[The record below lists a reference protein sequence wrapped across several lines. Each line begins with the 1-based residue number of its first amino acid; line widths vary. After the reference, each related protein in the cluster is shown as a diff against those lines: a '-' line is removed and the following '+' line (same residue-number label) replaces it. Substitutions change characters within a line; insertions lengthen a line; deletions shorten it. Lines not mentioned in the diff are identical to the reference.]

1 MIVWICAEETKE
13 MEEKEFFDYIDNV
26 IKKSPNRLNSISD
39 LIMGAYRNDKAVL
52 DYVLLYTK
60 EQDFDWFDILETS
73 LLRPLR
79 GGLPFQVDPNL
90 EIVYYILKHK
100 KICLEDRMVRVLSLF
115 LEHLTGNLHDFLR
128 ALAGSR

>member
-73 LLRPLR
+73 LFETSERRIAFSSRSQSRNRLLRSET
-79 GGLPFQVDPNL
+79 Q
-90 EIVYYILKHK
+90 
-100 KICLEDRMVRVLSLF
+100 EDLSRRSYGQSSKLV
-115 LEHLTGNLHDFLR
+115 
-128 ALAGSR
+128 S